1 MHRRPRDAR
10 FETIYLVD
18 AHVGPGRSLTGGA
31 AQQCFAEVLGG
42 ALARHSV
49 ELFGVAVAPD
59 GYQMLARALDDRLS
73 AFVRDVQSGVARGL
87 NDLRGVRG
95 SLWAG
100 RVGYHSMRSHC
111 ESVTTLVDL
120 LVDPVRRGAVDH
132 PADDGLLNSYVSLV
146 EGRRELP
153 HTVLPYHGAMSD
165 AGLAHR
171 LGAAIDARLAA
182 ARAWS
187 RAG

>member
-10 FETIYLVD
+10 FETIYLVEN
-18 AHVGPGRSLTGGA
+18 HVHPGRSLTGGA
-31 AQQCFAEVLGG
+31 ARLAFGEVLRG
-42 ALARHSV
+42 ALERHPV
-49 ELFGVAVAPD
+49 ELFGLAVAPD
-59 GYQMLARALDDRLS
+59 GYQMLARALDDRLP
-73 AFVRDVQSGVARGL
+73 AFVRDVHRGVACAL
-87 NDLRGVRG
+87 NELRGTRG

-120 LVDPVRRGAVDH
+120 LVDGVSRGVVDH
-132 PADDGLLNSYVSLV
+132 PSEDRLLNSYAALV
-146 EGRRELP
+146 AGEALVP
-153 HTVLPYHGAMSD
+153 HTVLPYHGALTD
-165 AGLAHR
+165 AGLARR
-171 LGAAIDARLAA
+171 LVAAVDARLAA

>member
-18 AHVGPGRSLTGGA
+18 NHVRPGRSLTGGA
-31 AQQCFAEVLGG
+31 ARRCIVDVLAG
-42 ALARHSV
+42 ALARHPV

-59 GYQMLARALDDRLS
+59 GYQLLARALDDRLS

-95 SLWAG
+95 SLWAR

-120 LVDPVRRGAVDH
+120 LVDPVSRGAVDH
-132 PADDGLLNSYVSLV
+132 PGDDRLLNSYGTLV
-146 EGRRELP
+146 EGAGELP

-165 AGLAHR
+165 AGIAHR
-171 LGAAIDARLAA
+171 LGSAIDARLAA

>member
-1 MHRRPRDAR
+1 MHQRPRDAR

-18 AHVGPGRSLTGGA
+18 NHLHLGRSLTGGSA
-31 AQQCFAEVLGG
+31 RQCFAEVLRG
-42 ALARHSV
+42 ALDRHPV
-49 ELFGVAVAPD
+49 ELFGIAVAPD
-59 GYQMLARALDDRLS
+59 GYQMLARAIDDRLA

-87 NDLRGVRG
+87 NDLRGTRG

-120 LVDPVRRGAVDH
+120 LVDPVTRGVAEH
-132 PADDGLLNSYVSLV
+132 PADSPLFSSYASLV
-146 EGRRELP
+146 AGERFVP
-153 HTVLPYHGAMSD
+153 HTVLPYHGALTD
-165 AGLAHR
+165 AGLARR
-171 LGAAIDARLAA
+171 LRAAIDARLAA

-187 RAG
+187 RAS